1 MKRSFYL
8 LMISSI
14 VLSISIA
21 CAGETETIVE
31 EKIVEV
37 EVEKIVEKEVEVE
50 KIVEKERVVE
60 KVVPPPDYKPGNRGD
75 VAREDTL
82 IITGFGPGATQW
94 EGFDNLN
101 PYSLGGL
108 GRVRGILNK
117 TIYEYMYYYNHN
129 TGEEMPWLA
138 TSYDTHTDGMGV
150 DVTLRKGIEWSD
162 GESFTCD
169 DVKYTIELLRDTPE
183 LVFASDMNEWVKDV
197 NCKDDHN
204 FTINLNKPNVRFF
217 YFYFVENS
225 EIHIQIL
232 PKHIWENED
241 PLEFNNWDPDK
252 GYPVGTGPYV
262 AVEAS
267 EQGQIFDRNDAW
279 LAAETGFSHL
289 PVPLRVAYIPPGS
302 ADTAVARN
310 INNEFDVASINEIK
324 TIKNISKSAKCS
336 FMHTV
341 KSRDSIKESY
351 FKYGVRAYSLD
362 SKDELMKIIES
373 TNNAK
378 DLELF
383 VRVSVSNEHAEIDLS
398 KKFGA
403 MSSEAAGLLRLTK
416 QYAKKIGLSFHV
428 GSQCMH
434 PISYSK
440 GISEIGN
447 IIKRTK
453 IIPDFINVGGGFPTI
468 YPDLVPQ
475 SIESYF
481 EEIKNSLANLKLEK
495 LPKII
500 CEPGRAIVAESGSTI
515 VRVNLR
521 KKQKL
526 YINDG
531 TYGSLFDA
539 GFPNIVYPS
548 KLITNGRIISKK
560 LTSFDFYGPT
570 CDSMDYMKGP
580 FILPNNIKE
589 NDYIELGQLGAYGL
603 TFRTDFNGLY
613 SDNIFEV
620 EDSPIMT
627 MYNKEIEKKFLVA

>member
-1 MKRSFYL
+1 MQKFKTVEELVNQLKPNEPVYCIRKK
-8 LMISSI
+8 SI
-14 VLSISIA
+14 QLASKIFLNKFPGNVLYA
-21 CAGETETIVE
+21 VKTNPHPLVLKTIVE
-31 EKIVEV
+31 SGI
-37 EVEKIVEKEVEVE
+37 
-50 KIVEKERVVE
+50 
-60 KVVPPPDYKPGNRGD
+60 
-75 VAREDTL
+75 
-82 IITGFGPGATQW
+82 
-94 EGFDNLN
+94 DN
-101 PYSLGGL
+101 
-108 GRVRGILNK
+108 
-117 TIYEYMYYYNHN
+117 
-129 TGEEMPWLA
+129 
-138 TSYDTHTDGMGV
+138 
-150 DVTLRKGIEWSD
+150 
-162 GESFTCD
+162 
-169 DVKYTIELLRDTPE
+169 
-183 LVFASDMNEWVKDV
+183 
-197 NCKDDHN
+197 
-204 FTINLNKPNVRFF
+204 
-217 YFYFVENS
+217 
-225 EIHIQIL
+225 
-232 PKHIWENED
+232 
-241 PLEFNNWDPDK
+241 
-252 GYPVGTGPYV
+252 
-262 AVEAS
+262 
-267 EQGQIFDRNDAW
+267 
-279 LAAETGFSHL
+279 
-289 PVPLRVAYIPPGS
+289 
-302 ADTAVARN
+302 
-310 INNEFDVASINEIK
+310 FDVASINEIK
-324 TIKNISKSAKCS
+324 TIKNISKSAKCY

-341 KSRDSIKESY
+341 KSRESIKESY

-362 SKDELMKIIES
+362 SKDELIKILES
-373 TNNAK
+373 TNHAK

-383 VRVSVSNEHAEIDLS
+383 VRISVSNEHAEIDLS

-403 MSSEAAGLLRLTK
+403 IQSEATGLLRLTK

-453 IIPDFINVGGGFPTI
+453 IVPDFINVGGGFPTI
-468 YPDLVPQ
+468 YPDLIPQ

-481 EEIKNSLANLKLEK
+481 KEIKDALANLKLEK

-627 MYNKEIEKKFLVA
+627 MYNKEIEKQFLVA